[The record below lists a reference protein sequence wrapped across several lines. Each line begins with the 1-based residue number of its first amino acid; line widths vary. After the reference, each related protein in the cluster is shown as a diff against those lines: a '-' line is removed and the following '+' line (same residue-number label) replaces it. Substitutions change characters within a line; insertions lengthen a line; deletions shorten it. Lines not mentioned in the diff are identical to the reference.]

1 MKYKRWKLPK
11 QIFKLEEFRELLK
24 IAEYIIV
31 KRNENVKIKL
41 RTPQRLYVFITSK
54 EEADKILKGVKIEIR
69 EIS

>member
-1 MKYKRWKLPK
+1 MPK